1 MTFTLDSP
9 EGPTLV
15 FWEMG
20 NNSQPGHITDTKCRP
35 HITAA
40 LKDHWKGDVVPWPFI
55 RFAGEVAS
63 KGKDPCKQLIQAIS
77 CLHYLLLARLDLHV
91 AQGLLS
97 SDKTVTFLFGIG
109 GKGIWQFNVEWD
121 D

>member
-20 NNSQPGHITDTKCRP
+20 HVTDTKCRP

-63 KGKDPCKQLIQAIS
+63 KGKDPCK
-77 CLHYLLLARLDLHV
+77 
-91 AQGLLS
+91 
-97 SDKTVTFLFGIG
+97 
-109 GKGIWQFNVEWD
+109 
-121 D
+121 

>member
-55 RFAGEVAS
+55 
-63 KGKDPCKQLIQAIS
+63 
-77 CLHYLLLARLDLHV
+77 
-91 AQGLLS
+91 
-97 SDKTVTFLFGIG
+97 
-109 GKGIWQFNVEWD
+109 
-121 D
+121 